1 MAAVELGFIVGPDED
16 GTYGPPSFPLVRH
29 RCLPVDTRGKGMRRD
44 LVERARG
51 GDRDAFATI
60 AADSIGRLFNIAQ
73 LMLRDGDRADDAVQ
87 ETLVLA
93 WRDLKGLRDPDGFDA
108 WLHRVLVRCVY
119 REANRERRQSAGA
132 VQVRDIQSSPDS
144 SRDVEDRDALERG
157 FRRLR
162 PEQRAVLV
170 LHHYLGF
177 SEAEAA
183 DALSVP
189 VGTIKSRLNR
199 ATSALRA
206 ELEAD
211 ARTADR
217 LAMEVVR

>member
-1 MAAVELGFIVGPDED
+1 
-16 GTYGPPSFPLVRH
+16 
-29 RCLPVDTRGKGMRRD
+29 MRRE

-51 GDRDAFATI
+51 GDREAFATL
-60 AADSIGRLFNIAQ
+60 AAESIGRLFNIAQ
-73 LMLRDGDRADDAVQ
+73 LMLRDRDLADDAVQ

-93 WRDLKGLRDPDGFDA
+93 WRDLKGLRDLDGFDA
-108 WLHRVLVRCVY
+108 WLYRVLVRSVY
-119 REANRERRQSAGA
+119 REAKHERRRFART
-132 VQVRDIQSSPDS
+132 VQLREVLSHPDTA
-144 SRDVEDRDALERG
+144 RDVEDRDTLDRG

-170 LHHYLGF
+170 LRHYLGF
-177 SEAEAA
+177 SDDEAA

-189 VGTIKSRLNR
+189 AGTVKSRLNR

-211 ARTADR
+211 ARIVDHAAVGT
-217 LAMEVVR
+217 VR